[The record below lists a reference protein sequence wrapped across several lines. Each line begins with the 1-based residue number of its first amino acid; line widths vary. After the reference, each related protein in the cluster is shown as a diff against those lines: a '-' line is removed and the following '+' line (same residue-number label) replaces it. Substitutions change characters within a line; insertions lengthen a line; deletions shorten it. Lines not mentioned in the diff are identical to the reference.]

1 MQVRGVLTSFTRAGS
16 SQSCMRR
23 FGPTALSLQPLTLQ
37 QITRTAGVAQSRE
50 LNSRSVVPE
59 LGITIDRYTTAEAY
73 LRAWRRWCASTLA
86 VVTLRKVLP
95 SFTVPLF
102 KVEAARL
109 FGEVGAALAAADE
122 RKLRQIT
129 TPSCLQAMRASL
141 RARPRGQRHSYRP
154 RQIEAYIKQVR
165 IGHNASNREMK
176 FAQVTAHIRGQLVWE
191 ITNAKGE
198 IVGGVGSE
206 EDPFTVDDYWV
217 FERYLADDG
226 AWRLKERL
234 ETKAEAS
241 ALGDR
246 GARAAA

>member
-1 MQVRGVLTSFTRAGS
+1 MQSRNVCLLWSTAARRPTSRLILLWAVRSHAILTS
-16 SQSCMRR
+16 
-23 FGPTALSLQPLTLQ
+23 P
-37 QITRTAGVAQSRE
+37 
-50 LNSRSVVPE
+50 
-59 LGITIDRYTTAEAY
+59 
-73 LRAWRRWCASTLA
+73 
-86 VVTLRKVLP
+86 
-95 SFTVPLF
+95 
-102 KVEAARL
+102 
-109 FGEVGAALAAADE
+109 
-122 RKLRQIT
+122 
-129 TPSCLQAMRASL
+129 
-141 RARPRGQRHSYRP
+141 
-154 RQIEAYIKQVR
+154 QVR